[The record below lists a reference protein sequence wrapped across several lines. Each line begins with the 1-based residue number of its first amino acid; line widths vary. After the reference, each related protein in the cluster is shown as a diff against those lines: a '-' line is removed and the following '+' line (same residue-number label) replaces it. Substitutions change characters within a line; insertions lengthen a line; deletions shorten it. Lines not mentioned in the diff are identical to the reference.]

1 MPTFIGTFWWNSMT
15 ATVRGIS
22 KVVVVG
28 TSERGAGE
36 ANLEKVGH
44 GAGGGGAGKRK

>member
-1 MPTFIGTFWWNSMT
+1 MPTFIGTFWWI
-15 ATVRGIS
+15 RGIS

-28 TSERGAGE
+28 TSERGVGE
-36 ANLEKVGH
+36 ANLAKAGH